1 MAAAGHGVLGP
12 GARGE
17 RCVHVVAI
25 EGRNKGMQGRET
37 AHDALSMTLLD

>member
-17 RCVHVVAI
+17 RDAERTCVDGL
-25 EGRNKGMQGRET
+25 EGRNKGMQGR
-37 AHDALSMTLLD
+37 SNCS